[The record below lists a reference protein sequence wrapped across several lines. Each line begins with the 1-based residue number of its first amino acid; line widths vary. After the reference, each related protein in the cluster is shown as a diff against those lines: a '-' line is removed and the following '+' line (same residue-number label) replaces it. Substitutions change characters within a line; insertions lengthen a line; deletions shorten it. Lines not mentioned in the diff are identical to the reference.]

1 MPACAACGAILTIA
15 IPSPPVMIAP
25 IIAQIFLA
33 ISYNSP
39 QFSITPAC
47 AACGTALK
55 SATPSPPPIRAP
67 ITARIFF
74 RISTITYHMVY

>member
-33 ISYNSP
+33 ISYHSP
-39 QFSITPAC
+39 QFSCVPAC
-47 AACGTALK
+47 AACGTALTT
-55 SATPSPPPIRAP
+55 ATPSPPPIRAP

-74 RISTITYHMVY
+74 RILNKLIHLLH